1 MERLDYEK
9 MLIEIEL
16 KLEAG
21 IVDLLTL
28 PHAMKNPRLE
38 EYIRTY
44 ALAREYLKDKVKCR
58 KFEELHLVNSE
69 IIQEEV
75 KNEG

>member
-1 MERLDYEK
+1 MEILDYEK
-9 MLIEIEL
+9 MLTEIEL
-16 KLEAG
+16 KLDNG

-38 EYIRTY
+38 EYVRTY
-44 ALAREYLKDKVKCR
+44 ALAREYLKDKVKC
-58 KFEELHLVNSE
+58 KKHEELHLVNSE

>member
-1 MERLDYEK
+1 MGYFDYEQ
-9 MLIEIEL
+9 MLVEVEL
-16 KLEAG
+16 KLDQLISNLINQPNA
-21 IVDLLTL
+21 VR
-28 PHAMKNPRLE
+28 NPRTE
-38 EYIRTY
+38 ENVRTY

-75 KNEG
+75 ENEG